1 MIGANMKKNKQF
13 KKAKHLISD
22 IVDSYILDQEL
33 NVEDDCEEREEILE
47 ALNLLLDLAKKAL

>member
-22 IVDSYILDQEL
+22 IVDSYILDKNL
-33 NVEDDCEEREEILE
+33 TSKMIARNVKRFS
-47 ALNLLLDLAKKAL
+47 KH

>member
-1 MIGANMKKNKQF
+1 MKKNKQF
-13 KKAKHLISD
+13 KEAKHLISD